1 MCDELD
7 ESSETVSLEEK
18 SNEKTSLNLSHEEKD
33 IIIEQQGQE
42 IEELKK
48 SLKELSAERD
58 LLLCEVSKLKFELE
72 MSDLK
77 RLNEER

>member
-18 SNEKTSLNLSHEEKD
+18 IDEKTSLNLSHEEKD
-33 IIIEQQGQE
+33 
-42 IEELKK
+42 
-48 SLKELSAERD
+48 
-58 LLLCEVSKLKFELE
+58 
-72 MSDLK
+72 LK